1 MKKLLIIKLETAYGV
16 QTEITG
22 NAGLA
27 FISNQKDFRK
37 INFTEDSYKPQKG
50 DKLYFLPAVSVPRI
64 KLKDLTTTLGI
75 KTTRSI
81 EDANAIFGSE
91 RTFNHITES
100 SWFSYCS
107 TSRFKQYLE
116 EASSI
121 LTLDF
126 ITMINDYLESY
137 NEEIVLLKNY
147 ATTRIMQDEDNSFSL
162 THEEI
167 DNDHFTSFK
176 DDYDYLRE
184 LLFLDEVKCK
194 LYSEDEIIKHVNGE
208 NAIIIDEEVFK
219 NLSSMFMSTDQD
231 NHILAMEIMSNC
243 NYKKSL
249 LYIELLFMD
258 HSQTMV
264 NTGKKNHVNFKS
276 LCSYLSKDSTY
287 LSTSLDNVM
296 ESLEGKGQLTKEN
309 IEKLLKHKSQTI
321 SLSGSYKYFTIKA
334 ISLKEEVLEKMNSN
348 FNYTLQND
356 YVPVVNVEKMIASE
370 EENPVDEI
378 IIEESLTKP
387 QYDL

>member
-1 MKKLLIIKLETAYGV
+1 M
-16 QTEITG
+16 
-22 NAGLA
+22 
-27 FISNQKDFRK
+27 
-37 INFTEDSYKPQKG
+37 
-50 DKLYFLPAVSVPRI
+50 
-64 KLKDLTTTLGI
+64 
-75 KTTRSI
+75 
-81 EDANAIFGSE
+81 
-91 RTFNHITES
+91 
-100 SWFSYCS
+100 
-107 TSRFKQYLE
+107 
-116 EASSI
+116 
-121 LTLDF
+121 
-126 ITMINDYLESY
+126 
-137 NEEIVLLKNY
+137 
-147 ATTRIMQDEDNSFSL
+147 
-162 THEEI
+162 
-167 DNDHFTSFK
+167 
-176 DDYDYLRE
+176 
-184 LLFLDEVKCK
+184 
-194 LYSEDEIIKHVNGE
+194 NGE

-287 LSTSLDNVM
+287 LSTSLDDVM
-296 ESLEGKGQLTKEN
+296 ESLEIKGQLTKEN